1 MLCNVL
7 QCPDKRT
14 IEGTPSLDGG
24 PLSSLNWLQKHLV
37 RNNLKLSA
45 GDIIL
50 GGTALGLY
58 PVQPGDKIEVKVNK
72 EVAVQCVIN
81 SCLI

>member
-1 MLCNVL
+1 
-7 QCPDKRT
+7 
-14 IEGTPSLDGG
+14 
-24 PLSSLNWLQKHLV
+24 
-37 RNNLKLSA
+37 
-45 GDIIL
+45 L

-58 PVQPGDKIEVKVNK
+58 SVQSGDKIEVKVNK